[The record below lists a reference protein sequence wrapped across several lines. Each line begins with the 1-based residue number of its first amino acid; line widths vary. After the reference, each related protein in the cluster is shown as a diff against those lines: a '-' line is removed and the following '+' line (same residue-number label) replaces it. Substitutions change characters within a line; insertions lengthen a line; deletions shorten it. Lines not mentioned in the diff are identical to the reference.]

1 MSQGL
6 WLDEYRSVQSLP
18 NPRVA
23 GEWDARALRSA
34 LLPPAAPICCDSY
47 LHKRHGT
54 PRGTMSIS
62 QHGPHHAYPN
72 FDQQPVTMGQLRWYM
87 EGMRHARLATVFGIL
102 AIFSL
107 GALFGPLA
115 IARSKKAE
123 AFGVPAPEDGCS
135 AGLESG
141 CSPCGWCSSLFT
153 WR

>member
-1 MSQGL
+1 
-6 WLDEYRSVQSLP
+6 
-18 NPRVA
+18 
-23 GEWDARALRSA
+23 
-34 LLPPAAPICCDSY
+34 
-47 LHKRHGT
+47 
-54 PRGTMSIS
+54 MSIS

-123 AFGVPAPEDGCS
+123 AFGVPAPEGRV
-135 AGLESG
+135 L
-141 CSPCGWCSSLFT
+141 GWIGIGLFT
-153 WR
+153 LWLVFFIVYLALIFAFLGSLPDSGRIGA